1 MVGDPALF
9 AVSVQASTDPA
20 DAVLEAL
27 VAGRLD
33 EAQRRADRMNASSP
47 DSPFRVRALAA
58 DVRSAR
64 GEHEEAIGAYRVL
77 LAETLGGPQEAV
89 VRQHLGKALFAA
101 GQLTAARAEFD
112 VALRRRSAAGAAS
125 GLVASSRLARDRVDE
140 LIAGA

>member
-1 MVGDPALF
+1 M
-9 AVSVQASTDPA
+9 
-20 DAVLEAL
+20 
-27 VAGRLD
+27 
-33 EAQRRADRMNASSP
+33 
-47 DSPFRVRALAA
+47 
-58 DVRSAR
+58 
-64 GEHEEAIGAYRVL
+64 
-77 LAETLGGPQEAV
+77 